1 MGLPGWVGSPRGG
14 CQRPFRASWHGLW
27 GEAKVRRGSF
37 STPWPRG
44 RADCKRFA
52 KPADPWVYRVTVEPI
67 LKPKQSQELDPE
79 EQVEPNKGYAEFGK
93 KVRKP
98 EEKS

>member
-1 MGLPGWVGSPRGG
+1 MVWQVVRSGGS
-14 CQRPFRASWHGLW
+14 
-27 GEAKVRRGSF
+27 

-52 KPADPWVYRVTVEPI
+52 KPADPWIYRVTVEQT
-67 LKPKQSQELDPE
+67 LNPKQSQELDPE

-93 KVRKP
+93 KARKP
-98 EEKS
+98 DEKITEKLYGNDMKM